1 MTETGCP
8 LQHYCFGGHPGQVMD
23 TKDKGQAG
31 WYGEGVQDDRADR
44 NRRMGFAGGVGLCEG
59 PGLRGVTQGWPWG
72 MLPWKKGRIDGGP
85 KRWEC

>member
-1 MTETGCP
+1 
-8 LQHYCFGGHPGQVMD
+8 MD

-31 WYGEGVQDDRADR
+31 WCGEGVQDDRADR

-72 MLPWKKGRIDGGP
+72 MLPWKKGRIDGVKAVLLEEEEAQREKGM
-85 KRWEC
+85 KNSETSKI